1 MQTSEREVIGLIPA
15 AGEAKRIAPIPC
27 SKELFPVGFSAPSDQ
42 GVPLPK
48 VACQYLI
55 ESMRTSGVENVFCV
69 LREGKWDI
77 PAYLQDGR
85 ALNVNL
91 AYLMMGRPFGVPFTL
106 DQAYPFVRDALI
118 VCGFPDILF
127 RPTDAFVHLLGRQ
140 AETGAEIVLGL
151 FPTDRPQ
158 KVDMVEIDAHGRVRD
173 IVIKPTQTSLR
184 YTWLIAAWT
193 PAFTSYMHS
202 HVCGISNMEQDEPAS
217 GRSEIF
223 LGDVIRSAIRDDMSV
238 DTVNFAA
245 GEYLDIGTSDDLSR
259 AVRGTW

>member
-1 MQTSEREVIGLIPA
+1 MPA

-27 SKELFPVGFSAPSDQ
+27 SKELFPVGFLAPSNP
-42 GVPLPK
+42 GAALPK

-55 ESMRTSGVENVFCV
+55 ESMRSSGVQNVFCV

-77 PAYLQDGR
+77 PTYLQDGR
-85 ALNVNL
+85 GLNVNL

-127 RPTDAFVHLLGRQ
+127 RPADAFVHLLERQ
-140 AETGAEIVLGL
+140 ADTQAEIVLGL

-158 KVDMVEIDAHGRVRD
+158 KVDMVELDARSRVCD

-193 PAFTSYMHS
+193 PAFTWYMHS
-202 HVCGISNMEQDEPAS
+202 HLCAMSQMELDELIA

-223 LGDVIRSAIRDDMSV
+223 LGDVIRSAIRDNMQVEAVRFD
-238 DTVNFAA
+238 A
-245 GEYLDIGTSDDLSR
+245 GEYLDIGTPDDLLR